1 MSIVNEQYMISNIS
15 SQQYKLYYDQKVQ
28 EKVQPS
34 STINENLNSTT
45 NLDPKIAMVEQF
57 STESGLTLEWAK

>member
-15 SQQYKLYYDQKVQ
+15 SQQYKLYYEQKDREQ
-28 EKVQPS
+28 IQSS
-34 STINENLNSTT
+34 STIDKNLISTP

-57 STESGLTLEWAK
+57 STQSGLNLEWAK